1 MSVAL
6 FATWV
11 LGGIAA
17 LDATP
22 VAQTLFSQPLVTA
35 TILGLVWGDLKLAIE
50 VGIVLQVLAAST
62 LPVGARTP
70 EDFATG
76 GVAGVGLALAL
87 ASRQPFEQVRD
98 SCALVGVIVALV
110 VALLGVPVLKWQR
123 RRNEGL
129 ARWAEAAVRGGDERA
144 LGTAQR
150 AAVLLAFGAGVAL
163 TALGIGAGARAFHGL
178 AVHQSIRL
186 SRAWEMAHPLWLG
199 LGLAH
204 LLNAFLQRRLT
215 RAALFAASLIG
226 AWLFRMA
233 RFS

>member
-1 MSVAL
+1 MNVAL

-11 LGGIAA
+11 LGGVAA

-22 VAQTLFSQPLVTA
+22 VAQTLLSQPLVTA
-35 TILGLVWGDLKLAIE
+35 TLLGFLWGDLKLAIE
-50 VGIVLQVLAAST
+50 VGVVLQILAAST

-70 EDFATG
+70 EDYATG
-76 GVAGVGLALAL
+76 GVAGTGLALAL
-87 ASRQPFEQVRD
+87 AARQPFEQVRD
-98 SCALVGVIVALV
+98 SCALVGVLAGLV
-110 VALLGVPVLKWQR
+110 VALAGVPVLKWQR

-129 ARWAEAAVRGGDERA
+129 AHWAEAAVRGGDEGA
-144 LGTAQR
+144 LGTAQG

-163 TALGIGAGARAFHGL
+163 TAVGVGAGARAFHGL
-178 AVHQSIRL
+178 TVHESIRL

-204 LLNAFLQRRLT
+204 LLNAFLQRWLT
-215 RAALFAASLIG
+215 RAALFAASLIA

>member
-1 MSVAL
+1 VNRVVV
-6 FATWV
+6 ATWL
-11 LGGIAA
+11 LGGVAA

-22 VAQTLFSQPLVTA
+22 VAQTLLSQPLVTS
-35 TILGLVWGDLKLAIE
+35 TLLGFLWGDVKLALE
-50 VGIVLQVLAAST
+50 VGVVLQILAAST

-76 GVAGVGLALAL
+76 GVVGTGLTLALATQ
-87 ASRQPFEQVRD
+87 QPFEQVRD
-98 SCALVGVIVALV
+98 ACALVGVLAGLAT
-110 VALLGVPVLKWQR
+110 ALLGVPLLKWQR

-129 ARWAEAAVRGGDERA
+129 AQWAEVEVRAGREASLGRA
-144 LGTAQR
+144 QG
-150 AAVLLAFGAGVAL
+150 AAVLLSFGAGIAL
-163 TALGIGAGARAFHGL
+163 TALMLGLGARLFYGL
-178 AVHQSIRL
+178 AVHESIRL
-186 SRAWEMAHPLWLG
+186 SRAWEMAQPIWLG

-215 RAALFAASLIG
+215 RAAIFAGSLIA

>member
-1 MSVAL
+1 LNRAIL
-6 FATWV
+6 GTWL
-11 LGGIAA
+11 LGGFAA

-22 VAQTLFSQPLVTA
+22 VAQTLFSQPLFTA
-35 TILGLVWGDLKLAIE
+35 TILGFLWGDLPLAIE
-50 VGIVLQVLAAST
+50 VGVVLQILAAST

-76 GVAGVGLALAL
+76 GVVGTGLALAL
-87 ASRQPFEQVRD
+87 ATRQPFEQVRD
-98 SCALVGVIVALV
+98 SCALVGVIAGLAT
-110 VALLGVPVLKWQR
+110 ALLGVPVLKWQR

-129 ARWAEAAVRGGDERA
+129 ARWAEAEVHAGNEHA
-144 LGTAQR
+144 LGAAQG
-150 AAVLLAFGAGVAL
+150 AAVLVAFGAGVAL
-163 TALGIGAGARAFHGL
+163 TALALGLGARAFYGA

-186 SRAWEMAHPLWLG
+186 SRAWEMAHPLWIG